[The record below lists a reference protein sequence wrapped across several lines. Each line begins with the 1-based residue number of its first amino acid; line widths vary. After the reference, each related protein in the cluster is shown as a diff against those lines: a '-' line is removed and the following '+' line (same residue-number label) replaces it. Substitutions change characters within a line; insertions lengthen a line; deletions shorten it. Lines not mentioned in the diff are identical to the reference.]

1 MGWRRCGLAFIL
13 GAFATLALPPTY
25 LFPLLFLVFPPL
37 VWLLNGA
44 PRKLSAFAVGWWF
57 GFGFF
62 GIGLYWIGNALLV
75 FASKFAW
82 LLPFASAGL
91 PAFLAIFC
99 GVATLLAWFAKGT
112 FRRAV
117 SLALAW
123 VASEWLRGHILTGF
137 PWNLIG
143 YAWAGNE
150 GLVQISALVGIYG
163 VSLAVVLS
171 ACIPAALADGRK
183 PLRIVALAITLPLLI
198 WVGGTARLSF
208 AQAATYVNGV
218 GLRIV
223 QSDIPQREKWA
234 PAYQERNLRQ
244 FLELS
249 HENRPNWVTHVIW
262 PETAATFFLSV
273 NPNLRRTLSA
283 IVPSGGLLITGV
295 PRRLDNGR
303 QVANAMVALNE
314 KGESVAH
321 YDKFHLVPFGEYV
334 PLANLLPIDK
344 ITHGKQGFT
353 PGPGTKTIS
362 ILGLPS
368 FSPLICYEV
377 IFPGHV
383 TDKSQRPAWLL
394 NLTNDAWYGISV
406 GPHQHLAQ
414 ARVRA
419 VEEGLP
425 MIRAAYSGISAI
437 IDPHGRILQQR
448 PLNYA
453 GFIDTRLPKE
463 IAVTPYASWGDV
475 PFHIILLLTAAT
487 IIFIPHNN
495 QKAKKIEII

>member
-1 MGWRRCGLAFIL
+1 MALIL

-44 PRKLSAFAVGWWF
+44 SRKLSAFAVGWWF

-171 ACIPAALADGRK
+171 A
-183 PLRIVALAITLPLLI
+183 
-198 WVGGTARLSF
+198 
-208 AQAATYVNGV
+208 
-218 GLRIV
+218 
-223 QSDIPQREKWA
+223 
-234 PAYQERNLRQ
+234 
-244 FLELS
+244 
-249 HENRPNWVTHVIW
+249 
-262 PETAATFFLSV
+262 
-273 NPNLRRTLSA
+273 
-283 IVPSGGLLITGV
+283 
-295 PRRLDNGR
+295 
-303 QVANAMVALNE
+303 
-314 KGESVAH
+314 
-321 YDKFHLVPFGEYV
+321 
-334 PLANLLPIDK
+334 
-344 ITHGKQGFT
+344 
-353 PGPGTKTIS
+353 
-362 ILGLPS
+362 
-368 FSPLICYEV
+368 
-377 IFPGHV
+377 
-383 TDKSQRPAWLL
+383 
-394 NLTNDAWYGISV
+394 
-406 GPHQHLAQ
+406 
-414 ARVRA
+414 
-419 VEEGLP
+419 
-425 MIRAAYSGISAI
+425 
-437 IDPHGRILQQR
+437 
-448 PLNYA
+448 
-453 GFIDTRLPKE
+453 
-463 IAVTPYASWGDV
+463 
-475 PFHIILLLTAAT
+475 
-487 IIFIPHNN
+487 
-495 QKAKKIEII
+495 